1 MVFCSTTD
9 PPLLLLYLFVR
20 TIQTFR
26 RPLKLK
32 KKFIL
37 YQGTNKWVN
46 EVQTRIPIE

>member
-32 KKFIL
+32 KIHSISRW
-37 YQGTNKWVN
+37 TNKWVN